1 MRKIGRTTW
10 ASMLVVV
17 LGLLLFAVGT
27 NGFRAYT
34 AEAAR
39 IIKLNDNH
47 PDFPKITLQDHEGR
61 TFTLSELSGK
71 YVLMTF
77 IYTSCGTVCPQ
88 IEMNLSEVYNRL
100 PQAAI
105 GQDIIFL
112 SVSFDTDRDTPEA
125 LEAYRHYFVDDPDN
139 WRLARV
145 PDPGELKRLLD
156 AFGVIVIPGNNGDFA
171 HNGAFYLIDRHSRL
185 AEIMNYTK
193 VDQAIA
199 KIERRLA
206 SDKGA

>member
-1 MRKIGRTTW
+1 MRNIGRTTW
-10 ASMLVVV
+10 ASFAVVL

-27 NGFRAYT
+27 DGFRAYT

-39 IIKLNDNH
+39 IIKLNGEH
-47 PDFPKITLQDHEGR
+47 PEFPKIVLQDSTGR
-61 TFTLSELSGK
+61 SFTLSELSGK

-88 IEMNLSEVYNRL
+88 LEMNMAEIYDRL
-100 PQAAI
+100 PDDAI
-105 GQDIIFL
+105 GQDIVFL

-145 PDPGELKRLLD
+145 PDRGELNKLLES
-156 AFGVIVIPGNNGDFA
+156 FGVIVIPGNNGDFA

-185 AEIMNYTK
+185 AEIMNDTK
-193 VDQAIA
+193 IDQAVDKIA
-199 KIERRLA
+199 RRLA
-206 SDKGA
+206 RDKEA

>member
-10 ASMLVVV
+10 ASILVVV
-17 LGLLLFAVGT
+17 LGLALFAVGT
-27 NGFRAYT
+27 DGFRAYT

-39 IIKLNDNH
+39 IIKLNDEH
-47 PDFPKITLQDHEGR
+47 PEFPKIVLQDNEGR

-88 IEMNLSEVYNRL
+88 IEMNMSEVYNRL
-100 PQAAI
+100 PQDAI
-105 GQDIIFL
+105 GQDIVFL
-112 SVSFDTDRDTPEA
+112 SVSFDTDRDTPEV
-125 LEAYRHYFVDDPDN
+125 LEAYRQYFVQDTNN

-145 PDPGELKRLLD
+145 PDRGDLNNLLES
-156 AFGVIVIPGNNGDFA
+156 FGVIVIPGNNGDYA
-171 HNGAFYLIDRHSRL
+171 HNGAFYLIDRNSRL

-193 VDQAIA
+193 VDQAVA

-206 SDKGA
+206 GDKGA